1 MRSRPREH
9 EPPLFRVVAAFAKG
23 VMRILGWRIRIHG
36 MDNIPAQGPV
46 VIVANHPSYIDPVL
60 LGLGVNRRGRMVR
73 YLAKRELFDH
83 WLTGPV
89 MRGAEQI
96 LVDRRGDAG
105 SALRHAERAMAE
117 GKLLIIFPEGTIH
130 PSLDLTRDKTGAARL
145 ALACN
150 APLVP
155 AVTWGGQQVAT
166 KGQPKRLGLFTT
178 HVVRF
183 GPPLSYAPSD
193 SVNDLTRRIMESLAD
208 LLEKAVE
215 EVPADLGTP
224 VIRR

>member
-1 MRSRPREH
+1 MRSQRHEH
-9 EPPLFRVVAAFAKG
+9 EPPLFRVVAAVVKG

-36 MDNIPAQGPV
+36 LEHIPADGPV
-46 VIVANHPSYIDPVL
+46 VIVANHPSYIDPLL

-83 WLTGPV
+83 WFTGPV

-105 SALRHAERAMAE
+105 AALRHAERAMTE

-130 PSLDLTRDKTGAARL
+130 PSLDPANAKTGAARL
-145 ALACN
+145 VLACN
-150 APLVP
+150 VPLVP
-155 AVTWGGQQVAT
+155 AVAWGGQQVAT
-166 KGQPKRLGLFTT
+166 KGQRKRPGLFTT

-208 LLEKAVE
+208 LLEEAVAE
-215 EVPADLGTP
+215 HPADLGTGI
-224 VIRR
+224 IRR